1 MSKKYKILLPRD
13 PESRRIIREALAGY
27 RRMNEFTEEEL
38 RRELPKMTEDDSR
51 KIFEELYAAWQQT
64 RQYYPDPKGDAIL
77 DQQHIQELV
86 EQRRLWNKIG
96 WELAKR
102 G

>member
-1 MSKKYKILLPRD
+1 MPQKNKIRLPRNL
-13 PESRRIIREALAGY
+13 ESRRVICEALAGY

-64 RQYYPDPKGDAIL
+64 RQYYPDPRGDAIL
-77 DQQHIQELV
+77 DQQHIQEFV

-96 WELAKR
+96 CELAKQR
-102 G
+102 

>member
-1 MSKKYKILLPRD
+1 MPPKYKIRLPRD
-13 PESRRIIREALAGY
+13 PGSRRVIREALAGY

-38 RRELPKMTEDDSR
+38 RRELPKMTEDRSR
-51 KIFEELYAAWQQT
+51 RIFEELYTAWLQT
-64 RQYYPDPKGDAIL
+64 RRYHPDPKGDAIL

-96 WELAKR
+96 LDLAKR
-102 G
+102 R